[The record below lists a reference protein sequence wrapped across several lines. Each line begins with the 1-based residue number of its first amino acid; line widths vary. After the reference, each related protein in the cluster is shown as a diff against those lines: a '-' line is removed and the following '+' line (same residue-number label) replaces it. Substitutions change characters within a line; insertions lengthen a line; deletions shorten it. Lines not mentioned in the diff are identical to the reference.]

1 MLEREKRKKKPK
13 TGTQGENLYVF
24 FLNQAGGL
32 AGGGVV
38 NNRGSNRGR
47 KKEKRK
53 KEKHDRDG

>member
-1 MLEREKRKKKPK
+1 MSARKREKKQDGDTEKICI
-13 TGTQGENLYVF
+13 LFF
-24 FLNQAGGL
+24 FLNQARGL